1 MIPSVPGLLVAAA
14 IFIIGYALRAPIT
27 VGLFISLPFGS
38 TAWATLPALG
48 GSSPLIYTLFAAMM
62 LGATF
67 FRRAILDEISRVFSA
82 SGTPWIVLIL
92 TFYAVV
98 SSVVFPRLFAG
109 YTSAFIPIRGYIT
122 EVPLA
127 PSAGNITQ
135 SAYFTLGSL
144 AFLALSVLLLEQKKI
159 AMVKKGFFAFVIVN
173 VGLGIL
179 DLASKMAGAG
189 DVLRPIRTATY
200 AFLTEVVEFGFWRIN
215 GGFSEA
221 SSFATASLACLGFS
235 YAYWRVSKSA
245 LAFVLTVVTLF
256 LILLSTSST
265 AYGALGVLMLA
276 PAAALAGSVFRNRF
290 SKDDALLGGMAAV
303 AVVGIM
309 AIVVHNERILDPVV
323 NLFERTVLQKSS
335 SGSGKERAYWNQ
347 RSMEN
352 VVDTGGLGIG
362 LGSSRSSSWAIS
374 VVSQL
379 GVIGSI
385 AMGALLV
392 IILRGLGGL
401 RQTRDN
407 VEMFALA
414 SGARGCAV
422 AGLLAATIGG
432 GAADPGILFMVSLA
446 TIAACRYH
454 VQAESTAPDAK
465 ATEKK
470 ASPRPRTRRAYS

>member
-1 MIPSVPGLLVAAA
+1 MIPSIPGLLVAAA
-14 IFIIGYALRAPIT
+14 IFAIGYALRAPIT
-27 VGLFISLPFGS
+27 IGLFISLPLGS

-48 GSSPLIYTLFAAMM
+48 GSSPLIYTLFAAML
-62 LGATF
+62 LGATA
-67 FRRAILDEISRVFSA
+67 FRRDIVHEVSRVFSA
-82 SGTPWIVLIL
+82 SGTPWIVLVL
-92 TFYAVV
+92 TCYAIV

-144 AFLALSVLLLEQKKI
+144 TFLALSVLLLQEKKL

-179 DLASKMAGAG
+179 DLAGKMAGAG
-189 DVLRPIRTATY
+189 DVLLPIRSASY
-200 AFLTEVVEFGFWRIN
+200 AFLTEAVEAGFWRIN

-221 SSFATASLACLGFS
+221 SGFAGASLACLGFC
-235 YAYWRVSKSA
+235 YAYWRVSKST
-245 LAFVLTVVTLF
+245 LAFGLSIVTL
-256 LILLSTSST
+256 LLLLFSTSST
-265 AYGALGVLMLA
+265 AYGGLAVLLLA
-276 PAAALAGSVFRNRF
+276 PLAVLVGSVFRNRF
-290 SKDDALLGGMAAV
+290 SKDEALLAGMIAII
-303 AVVGIM
+303 VVGVM
-309 AIVVHNERILDPVV
+309 AIIIYDARVFDPVV
-323 NLFERTVLQKSS
+323 NLFDRTVLDKSNS
-335 SGSGKERAYWNQ
+335 ESGKERGYWNQ

-374 VVSQL
+374 VASQL
-379 GVIGSI
+379 GIIGSI

-407 VEMFALA
+407 MEVFALA

-432 GAADPGILFMVSLA
+432 GMADPGILFMVSLA
-446 TIAACRYH
+446 TIAACRHH
-454 VQAESTAPDAK
+454 VQAESAAPAAE
-465 ATEKK
+465 ATEKDT
-470 ASPRPRTRRAYS
+470 ARRRRTRRAYS